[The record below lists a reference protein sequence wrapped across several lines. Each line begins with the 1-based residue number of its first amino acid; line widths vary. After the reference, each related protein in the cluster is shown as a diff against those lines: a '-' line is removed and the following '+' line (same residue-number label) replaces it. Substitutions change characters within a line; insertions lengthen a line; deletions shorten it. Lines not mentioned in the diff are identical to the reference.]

1 MLPDDLAVHLRAR
14 LGGQAAPF
22 DVRWLASATS
32 TMDVAS
38 RLAHEGASHGVVV
51 GADEQTSGRGRRG
64 TTWVSPPGAGLY
76 FSFIARPGN
85 PKEGVASTPPLI
97 APRPAVELPL
107 PAVEAPPLLGV
118 PEKSPL
124 SLLTLAAGVAVRE
137 GIATATGLAADLKW
151 PNDLIIGRRKLAGN
165 LAEGIAIG
173 SRDQAV
179 IIGVGVN
186 VQEASYPRDVAARAT
201 SLEGELGRTIDRGP
215 LLSHI
220 LIALGDRLAMLEQWP
235 GDILQAW
242 RAASP
247 NAVGTRVQWEGKD
260 GTTAGIDDR
269 GALLVRTQTGVE
281 RIIAGELHWH
291 LP

>member
-1 MLPDDLAVHLRAR
+1 MLPGDLAVHLRAAR
-14 LGGQAAPF
+14 CGGQAPPF
-22 DVRWLASATS
+22 DVRWLTSTPS
-32 TMDVAS
+32 TMDVAAT
-38 RLAHEGASHGVVV
+38 LAHEGAAHGVVV
-51 GADEQTSGRGRRG
+51 GAEEQTSGRGRRG
-64 TTWVSPPGAGLY
+64 TTWASPPGAGLY

-85 PKEGVASTPPLI
+85 PNEAVASTTSLI
-97 APRPAVELPL
+97 
-107 PAVEAPPLLGV
+107 
-118 PEKSPL
+118 
-124 SLLTLAAGVAVRE
+124 TLAAGVAVRE

-151 PNDLIIGRRKLAGN
+151 PNDAIVGRRKLAGI

-179 IIGVGVN
+179 VIGVGVN
-186 VQEASYPRDVAARAT
+186 VQQASYPPDVAARAT
-201 SLEGELGRTIDRGP
+201 SLEGELGRAIDRGP

-220 LIALGDRLAMLEQWP
+220 LIALWDRLAMLEQRP

-247 NAVGTRVQWEGKD
+247 NAIGTRVEWEGKH

-269 GALLVRTQTGVE
+269 GALLVRTDAGVE
-281 RIIAGELHWH
+281 RIIAGHLHWH